1 MRIKYKDFPIVDN
14 YGKQSNTGAKIY
26 SQTLNESIWLID
38 MTFAYDLVRGSGELS
53 GSDRTHIEKDLLIP
67 SAATVVRGHKEP
79 TNNIQSW
86 INGAQAAVGF
96 ELGEKSLI
104 DEAIDGPLG
113 FRYQMKNYVHEG
125 FWIEGAWGY

>member
-1 MRIKYKDFPIVDN
+1 
-14 YGKQSNTGAKIY
+14 
-26 SQTLNESIWLID
+26 
-38 MTFAYDLVRGSGELS
+38 
-53 GSDRTHIEKDLLIP
+53 
-67 SAATVVRGHKEP
+67 VVRGHKES

-86 INGAQAAVGF
+86 ITGAQAAVGF

-125 FWIEGAWGY
+125 FWIEGAWGTSFMRCTH

>member
-1 MRIKYKDFPIVDN
+1 MESSPI
-14 YGKQSNTGAKIY
+14 GARVY

-38 MTFAYDLVRGSGELS
+38 TTFAYDLVRGSRELS
-53 GSDRTHIEKDLLIP
+53 ASDRAHIEKDMLLS

-86 INGAQAAVGF
+86 INGAQDAVGF
-96 ELGEKSLI
+96 DLNEKALI

-113 FRYQMKNYVHEG
+113 FRVI
-125 FWIEGAWGY
+125 FAALCDLFLL

>member
-1 MRIKYKDFPIVDN
+1 
-14 YGKQSNTGAKIY
+14 
-26 SQTLNESIWLID
+26 
-38 MTFAYDLVRGSGELS
+38 
-53 GSDRTHIEKDLLIP
+53 
-67 SAATVVRGHKEP
+67 VVRGHKEP

-125 FWIEGAWGY
+125 SWIEGAWGTSFMGCTH